1 MYNPL
6 ATITPGLMN
15 ALLQEPKL
23 IVRQHYP
30 RGNSG
35 NDTIPLLL
43 TYYYKNNNIDVN
55 RANLHLKQ
63 LQEDKYRFLYDTENE
78 EHRKKLLV
86 AAEQPQGYRVFINL
100 VPARWQPSITLRKKI
115 HAYVQKNY
123 EKKNSKTRKINV
135 QLQDLYGKIYL
146 LLSWK
151 ENKAEVLLDEVENTD
166 PYVL

>member
-1 MYNPL
+1 
-6 ATITPGLMN
+6 MN

-30 RGNSG
+30 RGSTG

-43 TYYYKNNNIDVN
+43 TYYYKNNDIDVN

-63 LQEDKYRFLYDTENE
+63 LLEDKYRFLYDTENE
-78 EHRKKLLV
+78 EHRKKLLI
-86 AAEQPQGYRVFINL
+86 AAEQPRGYRIFINL
-100 VPARWQPSITLRKKI
+100 LPARWQPTTSLRRKI
-115 HAYVQKNY
+115 HAYVQKKY
-123 EKKNSKTRKINV
+123 EKKNSKTQKINV
-135 QLQDLYGKIYL
+135 QLQDLYGKLYL

>member
-1 MYNPL
+1 
-6 ATITPGLMN
+6 MN

-30 RGNSG
+30 RGNAG

-43 TYYYKNNNIDVN
+43 TYYYKNNDIDVN

-78 EHRKKLLV
+78 EHRKKLLI
-86 AAEQPQGYRVFINL
+86 AAEQPQGYRIFINL
-100 VPARWQPSITLRKKI
+100 LPARWQPSTSLRRKI
-115 HAYVQKNY
+115 HAYVQKRY
-123 EKKNSKTRKINV
+123 EKKNSKTQKINV
-135 QLQDLYGKIYL
+135 QLQDLYGKLYL

-151 ENKAEVLLDEVENTD
+151 ENKAEVLLEEVENTD